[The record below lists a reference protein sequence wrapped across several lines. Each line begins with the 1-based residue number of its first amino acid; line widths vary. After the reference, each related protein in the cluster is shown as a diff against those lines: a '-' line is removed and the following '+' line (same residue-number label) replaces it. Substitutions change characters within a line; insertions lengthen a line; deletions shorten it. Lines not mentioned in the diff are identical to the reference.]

1 MRQRQLLAR
10 ALVLREPCVVGDL
23 ALGKQQILDF
33 YSEFRNYCPVSFKAK
48 VFSLRFYC
56 KI

>member
-1 MRQRQLLAR
+1 MLAR

-48 VFSLRFYC
+48 VPLYYYM
-56 KI
+56 